1 MTRRAVILCKVIDN
15 FGDAGVCWR
24 LARQLITEYA
34 WQVVVVCDQP
44 EVMARIGGQSAVMT
58 TRAWQEAASHGPESL
73 FDGAAP
79 DLVIAAFACDL
90 PERWRDAFARPGA
103 PAWVNIEY
111 LSAEPWIDQHH
122 GLVSL
127 KPDGARELFFFPG
140 FTTASGGLI
149 REAGLIERLDS
160 ERADGWQLE
169 RHKGY
174 RLSLFCYP
182 GSALQAWSQA
192 LELDAVADLNLTC
205 LVAQGVPIQT
215 AQGTLADT
223 AGATLQTG
231 GTTWQRLPWL
241 DHEAFDQ
248 MLATCDLNI
257 VRGEDSWVRA
267 QWAGRVFAWQP
278 YPQSE
283 TTHQLK
289 SAAFI
294 ERVAPHLPT
303 ESPWSSLMK
312 HWSGAEPQTPAQLA
326 HLLPQMLDPELQS
339 GFLAWRAKLAAQEP
353 LVTRL
358 LEATRLL

>member
-24 LARQLITEYA
+24 LARQLMFEYA

-44 EVMARIGGQSAVMT
+44 EVISRIGGQAARVV
-58 TRAWQEAASHGPESL
+58 TRAWDDAASHGPNAL

-90 PERWRDAFARPGA
+90 PERWRDAFAKPGA
-103 PAWVNIEY
+103 PAWVNLEY
-111 LSAEPWIDQHH
+111 LSAESWIEQHH

-140 FTTASGGLI
+140 YTTGSGGLI

-160 ERADGWQLE
+160 ERLNSWQLE
-169 RHKGY
+169 QHKGY

-182 GSALQAWSQA
+182 GSALQAWIQA
-192 LELDAVADLNLTC
+192 LELDAAADLNLTC
-205 LVAQGVPIQT
+205 LVAQGVTIQT
-215 AQGTLADT
+215 SQGTLADT
-223 AGATLQTG
+223 AGATLPTA

-248 MLATCDLNI
+248 MLATCDFNI

-267 QWAGRVFAWQP
+267 QWAGRAFAWQP

-283 TTHQLK
+283 AAHQLK
-289 SAAFI
+289 SQAFSA
-294 ERVAPHLPT
+294 RVAPHLPA
-303 ESPWSSLMK
+303 ESPWCGLME
-312 HWSGAEPQTPAQLA
+312 HWSGAAPKSPLELVG
-326 HLLPQMLDPELQS
+326 LLPRMLDPAMRS
-339 GFLAWRAKLAAQEP
+339 GFKAWRTELAAQEP

-358 LEATRLL
+358 LAATRLL